1 MIIRPAAPAD
11 LPACLAVDA
20 SYQTS
25 QVWQM
30 RVQRGD
36 VMGEGEEGLF
46 IAFRPTRLPRPIVL
60 TPPGQKDRL
69 AGGWQRRAFTLV
81 LEDDG
86 AICGYLGVQVSHG
99 QQLGWIDV
107 MAVTQAK
114 RQEGWSR
121 RLLEEAIA
129 WGHVH
134 GLRALVLETQARN
147 APAITLA
154 QQLGFSFS
162 GYHEQQ
168 YGEGDVALFFAF
180 PLR

>member
-46 IAFRPTRLPRPIVL
+46 VAFRPVRLPHPVVL
-60 TPPGQKDRL
+60 TPPGLKERL
-69 AGGWQRRAFTLV
+69 AGGWQRRTFTLV
-81 LEDDG
+81 LEEDG
-86 AICGYLGVQVSHG
+86 VIYGYLGVQAPPG
-99 QQLGWIDV
+99 QLLGWIDI
-107 MAVTQAK
+107 MAVTPAK
-114 RQEGWSR
+114 RPEGWST

-129 WGHVH
+129 WGRAH

-147 APAITLA
+147 APVIALA
-154 QQLGFSFS
+154 QQVGFSFS

-168 YGEGDVALFFAF
+168 YGEGEVALFFAF
-180 PLR
+180 PLQ